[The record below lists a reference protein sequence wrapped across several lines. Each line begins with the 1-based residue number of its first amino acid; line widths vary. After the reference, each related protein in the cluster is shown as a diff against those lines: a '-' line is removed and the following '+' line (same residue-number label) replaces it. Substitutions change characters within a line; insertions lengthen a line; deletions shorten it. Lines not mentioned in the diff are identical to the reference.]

1 MSQVLKITEAEW
13 EEWKLHP
20 VTKRFRQFLKGQ
32 LEELQQQWVEG
43 NFTSDTSDATAQIN
57 ARSIGKAQNLVDIIE
72 LSSEILNE
80 ENA

>member
-1 MSQVLKITEAEW
+1 MSQFQKITEAEW

-20 VTKRFRQFLKGQ
+20 VTKRFHQFLLYQ
-32 LEELQQQWVEG
+32 LAELQKQWVEG

>member
-1 MSQVLKITEAEW
+1 MSQVPKITEAEW

-20 VTKRFRQFLKGQ
+20 VTKRFQQFLKEQ

>member
-1 MSQVLKITEAEW
+1 
-13 EEWKLHP
+13 
-20 VTKRFRQFLKGQ
+20 